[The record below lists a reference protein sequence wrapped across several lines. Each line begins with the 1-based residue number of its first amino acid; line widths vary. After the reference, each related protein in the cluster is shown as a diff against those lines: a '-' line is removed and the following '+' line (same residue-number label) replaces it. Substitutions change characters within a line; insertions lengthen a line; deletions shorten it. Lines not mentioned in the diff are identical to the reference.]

1 MKIQQSRKL
10 LNLLKGL
17 EQETKAI
24 EKGLAKQIR
33 IFFTGLQRK
42 IIKEYS
48 DTSEEYLSLL
58 PLQLQIIIE
67 KEWRKYENVLLNYNQ
82 KAAAIGLLYNKLL
95 TDYSF
100 IHAREVGL
108 AAKSENMKDIFST
121 NESVSDKI
129 MNNTFEAS
137 DKVKSRVTNEIN
149 NVLADAYRD
158 GLGREDVT
166 KKINEKFTQLKTYES
181 RRIAVTEINSNRNV
195 ANYAQIQNDGVKYKQ
210 WVTAEDGRVRPTHI
224 DLNGHIVRTDSNFS
238 NGLAHPGDK
247 NGPIR
252 EWVNC
257 RCVLL
262 PYFIPWGKK
271 APELVEFTEEQLL
284 NENDVGSVEDYLK
297 KFKNKDTVNT
307 IHKVVNTQPTGMVLE
322 NEEKRLIEDELGI
335 TSEGYIA
342 IKNFA
347 NKHGKKKTE
356 YGIIADIKTGEI
368 YSREFHGKK
377 GSVQVVE
384 QETIRKGGLT
394 EKEIKKI
401 KKQDPM
407 GWLMGKYKDKL
418 GKQVT
423 VNYVKS
429 DNCVVIHNHPS
440 TGYRTFSD
448 ADLRITFKS
457 EKINYCV
464 AVSEKEVWIVK
475 LNKNVSEKRAKAL
488 FDEWFEEYQIV
499 EEASSSFLQSKL
511 DEIKKL
517 KGKISHEEYTKRL
530 KNLDDLMESEKFQ
543 DFTNEMFNNKVL
555 KLAEKYSDV
564 IALKKVSSVDLTQT
578 IKELNNI
585 KTKETKLTKV
595 KEKLHDKLTTAP
607 KRFKPSNYKVDTDD
621 KLLKKQNEIQ
631 NKVNYTGDEKQSMS
645 FWQGDGYSEINGKI
659 YNTESYQ
666 GICQYAEDIQRY
678 NKELDTHMKNIDSAI
693 DKSPGL
699 AQDTILYRGGHWDTT
714 LKKGDKGTF
723 KGYSSTSY
731 SNEDMGMFSGFGE
744 ERYTMEIYAD
754 KGTKGI
760 SINDTFGGLS
770 GEKEFLLPR
779 NQNYEV
785 IEVDNKNRVAKIH
798 LLP

>member
-17 EQETKAI
+17 DQETKAI

-33 IFFTGLQRK
+33 RFFTGLQRK

-58 PLQLQIIIE
+58 PLQLQIIVE

-137 DKVKSRVTNEIN
+137 DKVKSRVTSEIN
-149 NVLADAYRD
+149 SVLSDAYRD

-166 KKINEKFTQLKTYES
+166 KKINEKFTQLKAYES

-195 ANYAQIQNDGVKYKQ
+195 ANYTQIQNDGVKYKQ
-210 WVTAEDGRVRPTHI
+210 WVTAEDGRVRPTHM
-224 DLNGHIVRTDSNFS
+224 DLNGHIVRTSDKFS

-247 NGPIR
+247 NGPIC

-271 APELVEFTEEQLL
+271 APDLMEFTEEQLL
-284 NENDVGSVEDYLK
+284 VDNDVGSVEDYLK

-335 TSEGYIA
+335 TSEGYIT

-475 LNKNVSEKRAKAL
+475 VNKNVSEKRANAL

-499 EEASSSFLQSKL
+499 EEAASSFIKSKL

-530 KNLDDLMESEKFQ
+530 KDLDALMRSEKFQ
-543 DFTNEMFNNKVL
+543 DFTNEMFNNSVL
-555 KLAEKYSDV
+555 KLAEKYNDV
-564 IALKKVSSVDLTQT
+564 IVLKKVSTADLPHT
-578 IKELNNI
+578 IKNLSSIQEKEI
-585 KTKETKLTKV
+585 KLKTV
-595 KEKLHDKLTTAP
+595 KNVQKQKNKKFEKSK
-607 KRFKPSNYKVDTDD
+607 YKIDHDD
-621 KLLKKQNEIQ
+621 KFRRKQGELQ
-631 NKVNYTGDEKQSMS
+631 KQVNYTLDETLAVEDYGK
-645 FWQGDGYSEINGKI
+645 FGYENINGKL
-659 YNTESYQ
+659 YNTKKYKDELTHEENPVEFE
-666 GICQYAEDIQRY
+666 EDIDKKIR
-678 NKELDTHMKNIDSAI
+678 NIDSAI
-693 DKSPGL
+693 EKSPGL
-699 AQDTILYRGGHWDTT
+699 TQNTIFFRSGHWNKG
-714 LKKGDKGTF
+714 LKKGDVSSFGN
-723 KGYSSTSY
+723 GYVSTSY
-731 SNEDMGMFSGFGE
+731 KKETTEMFKYD
-744 ERYTMEIYAD
+744 ERYDIEIYAD
-754 KGTKGI
+754 KGAK
-760 SINDTFGGLS
+760 GLS
-770 GEKEFLLPR
+770 LDGSMFDCMDGEKEFLLKR
-779 NQNYEV
+779 NQKFEV
-785 IEVDNKNRVAKIH
+785 IEVDDVAKTAKIH
-798 LLP
+798 LIE